1 MTEPQETT
9 PTNVLLTLIVAL
21 LAPMFLSVC
30 GSDIALAQ
38 AAALETVNDYRAQNN
53 AGLIA
58 VALIVAYGLAT
69 LSSLSQSM
77 EDNITPSMALRLR
90 GNANALNRSAEQN
103 RQALKRSLDDA
114 AFYPPMT
121 ETGIPALDNDP
132 LTEDTIIADAAAA
145 QKRAAQAHTTP
156 DSPLT
161 TAEQQNRAMWANAM
175 AEVANDFTA
184 SLATMRPDQRRV
196 ASIQAAALTNS
207 ANALLSG
214 APLPTF
220 DLPIPR

>member
-1 MTEPQETT
+1 MDEPTPLTEVILSFLTPLMLAAGLTDTTLARRAAQEA
-9 PTNVLLTLIVAL
+9 I
-21 LAPMFLSVC
+21 
-30 GSDIALAQ
+30 
-38 AAALETVNDYRAQNN
+38 AAATPGAPLTATAQT
-53 AGLIA
+53 IA
-58 VALIVAYGLAT
+58 FAMAALDSLRLAAAPDAAVT
-69 LSSLSQSM
+69 
-77 EDNITPSMALRLR
+77 TKLRLR

-121 ETGIPALDNDP
+121 ETGIPTLDNDH
-132 LTEDTIIADAAAA
+132 LAEDTIIADAAAT
-145 QKRAAQAHTTP
+145 QKRAAQAHTAP
-156 DSPLT
+156 DSPPT
-161 TAEQQNRAMWANAM
+161 TAERQNRAMWASAM

-196 ASIQAAALTNS
+196 ASIQAAALTSS

-214 APLPTF
+214 APLPVF